1 MKYAYSTVLLF
12 MMLAPI
18 KGISQGSVKEM
29 VDSKRF
35 TFQAQSM
42 TPLKGGLRTLTPGY
56 TLKVSPDTITSDL
69 PYAGRAFQAA
79 YGSSD
84 GGMKFK
90 ATDFDYT
97 VKEKKSGWTI
107 NIITKKVSGSPRVMI
122 SVYDNGNARIVIS
135 STDRDSIT
143 YNGVVGDGGSQ

>member
-1 MKYAYSTVLLF
+1 MKCIYSILLLLI
-12 MMLAPI
+12 MLAPI

-35 TFQAQSM
+35 VFQAQSM
-42 TPLKGGLRTLTPGY
+42 TPLKGSMRTLSPGY
-56 TLKVSPDTITSDL
+56 TMKVSPDTITSDL
-69 PYAGRAFQAA
+69 PYAGRAFQAS
-79 YGSSD
+79 YGSTD

-97 VKEKKSGWTI
+97 VKEKKNGWTI
-107 NIITKKVSGSPRVMI
+107 NIITKKITGSPRVMI
-122 SVYDNGNARIVIS
+122 SVFDNGNATIVIS

-143 YNGVVGDGGSQ
+143 YYGVINGGSQ

>member
-1 MKYAYSTVLLF
+1 
-12 MMLAPI
+12 MMLTPI

-35 TFQAQSM
+35 VFQAQSM
-42 TPLKGGLRTLTPGY
+42 TPLKGSMRTLSPGY

-79 YGSSD
+79 YGSTD

-90 ATDFDYT
+90 ATEFDYT
-97 VKEKKSGWTI
+97 VKEKKNGWTI
-107 NIITKKVSGSPRVMI
+107 NIATKKVSGSPKVMV
-122 SVYDNGNARIVIS
+122 SVFDNGNARIVIS
-135 STDRDSIT
+135 STDRESIT
-143 YNGVVGDGGSQ
+143 YNGVINGGSQ

>member
-1 MKYAYSTVLLF
+1 MKYTYSILLLLI
-12 MMLAPI
+12 MLAPI

-35 TFQAQSM
+35 VFQAQSM
-42 TPLKGGLRTLTPGY
+42 TPLKGSMRTLSPGY

-79 YGSSD
+79 YGSTD

-97 VKEKKSGWTI
+97 VKEKKDSWTI
-107 NIITKKVSGSPRVMI
+107 NIITKKVAGSPRVMI
-122 SVYDNGNARIVIS
+122 SIFDNGNARIVIS
-135 STDRDSIT
+135 SSDRDSIT
-143 YNGVVGDGGSQ
+143 YNGVINSGSQ

>member
-1 MKYAYSTVLLF
+1 MKYTYSILLLL
-12 MMLAPI
+12 MMLTPI

-35 TFQAQSM
+35 VFQAQSM
-42 TPLKGGLRTLTPGY
+42 TPLKGSMRTLSPGY
-56 TLKVSPDTITSDL
+56 TLKVSPDTIASDL

-79 YGSSD
+79 YGSTD

-90 ATDFDYT
+90 ATEFDYT
-97 VKEKKSGWTI
+97 VKEKKNGWTI

-135 STDRDSIT
+135 SSDRDSIT
-143 YNGVVGDGGSQ
+143 YNGVINSGSQ